1 MEISA
6 ANNDHS
12 LSLIFKLQCALIVII
27 FGGSLLVNF
36 QNTLDQFGSLTS
48 VMIIALVPLIGILT
62 PNVGQP
68 AVQLPPLQKAIKNT
82 IRLVITALYP
92 FVLFFGICLLFLPLV
107 TQAHISKMPIIYLA
121 FLLGAG
127 GLIPYLKLFL
137 INETGSITRM
147 IFIFAY
153 LFFSPYILNQLC
165 ILGFNTS
172 YSFGIWITFNSTS
185 LLTILSYLFLFIT
198 TGYVMHRWG
207 FSLPRLK
214 INSTVNYGWLSLIV
228 ALVLLELNSSAGS
241 WHNVFYHFDW
251 QLVSGPL
258 AYFIMTIVTVCCYEE
273 FIFRYSFFW
282 QLLRF
287 KHASPRIQQFWA
299 ILISSLLFGLWHAQ
313 NIFGQ
318 SLPAT
323 LLQMVSAIGTGFIL
337 ATISLYTGTIWIAII
352 LHSLTDLAGA
362 PEVTSAFSQTPS
374 AFEIEYMLLAAV
386 LEIGVSLILLLGKK
400 RQAAFKQ
407 TMARIRI

>member
-48 VMIIALVPLIGILT
+48 VMIITLVPLIGILT

-68 AVQLPPLQKAIKNT
+68 AVQLPLLQKAIKNT
-82 IRLVITALYP
+82 IRLVITTLYP

-137 INETGSITRM
+137 INETGAVTRM

-153 LFFSPYILNQLC
+153 LFFSPYILNQLG

-273 FIFRYSFFW
+273 IIFRYSFFW
-282 QLLRF
+282 QLLHF
-287 KHASPRIQQFWA
+287 KHTSPRTQQFWA

-313 NIFGQ
+313 NIFDQ

-374 AFEIEYMLLAAV
+374 AFEIEYMLLAAL

>member
-12 LSLIFKLQCALIVII
+12 LSLIFKLQCTLIVII

-48 VMIIALVPLIGILT
+48 VMIITLVPLIGILT

-68 AVQLPPLQKAIKNT
+68 AVQLPLLQKAIKNT
-82 IRLVITALYP
+82 IRLVITTLYP

-137 INETGSITRM
+137 INETGAVTRM

-153 LFFSPYILNQLC
+153 LFFSPYILNQLG

-214 INSTVNYGWLSLIV
+214 INSTVNYGWLSLTV
-228 ALVLLELNSSAGS
+228 ALMLLELNSSAGS

-251 QLVSGPL
+251 QLVSGPF
-258 AYFIMTIVTVCCYEE
+258 AYFMMTIVTVCCYEE
-273 FIFRYSFFW
+273 LIFRYSFFW

-287 KHASPRIQQFWA
+287 KHTLPRIQQFWA

-323 LLQMVSAIGTGFIL
+323 LLQMISGIGTGFIL

-362 PEVTSAFSQTPS
+362 PEVTSAFPPTPS
-374 AFEIEYMLLAAV
+374 AFEIEYMLLAAL